1 MSSRSQGNPRRG
13 ASRQFSKSAHERKSK
28 EKKPRGAAKYL
39 QDEASEVSAQE
50 VADKTVGVLGK
61 LGNQVF
67 ALSPFSQYYDD
78 WLVNLRQTIAEFES
92 NPVIS
97 ADEQFIKE
105 RAQIF
110 IGVEAELAEKRL
122 QESNLSTEAKTLA
135 DVNHQIVEADKQYAE
150 QTRENNNKRNAEVQR
165 LTSRVRELEDQLE
178 AQQEVKISFYK
189 INAKRK
195 AAEQQAQTSQNL
207 NETKNE
213 LEVTLQTFAAEQE
226 KLHDNYEKSKQELNE
241 KSDRLHQELEKL
253 ETDTS
258 TQARQTACNALA
270 SAINSQ
276 LKRAP
281 REVS

>member
-50 VADKTVGVLGK
+50 AADKTVGVLGK

-105 RAQIF
+105 RIQIF

-122 QESNLSTEAKTLA
+122 QESNLSTEAKALA
-135 DVNHQIVEADKQYAE
+135 DVNHQIVEADKHYAE

-165 LTSRVRELEDQLE
+165 LTSRVRELEDQLV

-226 KLHDNYEKSKQELNE
+226 KLHDSYEKSKQELNE

-258 TQARQTACNALA
+258 TQARQTACTALA

-281 REVS
+281 PEVS